1 MGLLDRIPGV
11 GSNIKMM
18 KGGLSSMVTASVE
31 KQYDKAVKNF
41 LVLALGIENK
51 DVLSKIFKNCK
62 SFYKGN
68 KKESAFSK
76 EACDGIEG
84 VFERVEAKE
93 FVLEDAVWIRI
104 VFVPYLKNRCL
115 ALKIGF
121 MGRVLR

>member
-1 MGLLDRIPGV
+1 MNKKLIMVAFAVMLIASIGTAAVVSYL
-11 GSNIKMM
+11 SNTATV
-18 KGGLSSMVTASVE
+18 SVTVASPMS
-31 KQYDKAVKNF
+31 
-41 LVLALGIENK
+41 IENK

>member
-1 MGLLDRIPGV
+1 MNKKLIMVAFAVMLIASIGTAAVVSYL
-11 GSNIKMM
+11 SNTATV
-18 KGGLSSMVTASVE
+18 SVTVDSPMS
-31 KQYDKAVKNF
+31 
-41 LVLALGIENK
+41 IENK